1 MVQSPRRIAREL
13 ALKGLYAFETGQV
26 EVDEII
32 ENIIVDDT
40 LSEKNIKFAKSIFQ
54 LVNDNRV
61 WADEQITALA
71 DNWDLE
77 RIAIIDLIIL
87 RIGLIELEKMPDI
100 PVKVVLNEAIELA
113 KTFSTSKSF
122 SFINGILDKFVQ
134 IMEENNKL

>member
-1 MVQSPRRIAREL
+1 MVQPPRRIAREL
-13 ALKGLYAFETGQV
+13 ALKGLYAFETGQI
-26 EVDEII
+26 EADEII
-32 ENIIVDDT
+32 KNIIVDENLT
-40 LSEKNIKFAKSIFQ
+40 EKNLKFSKSIFR

-61 WADEQITALA
+61 WADEQIASLA
-71 DNWDLE
+71 KNWELE
-77 RIAIIDLIIL
+77 RIALIDLIIL

-134 IMEENNKL
+134 LMKEDNKI